1 LITQIAN
8 YVNLGFSWS
17 IVILALFGYFLT
29 LKRTGGKMP
38 FWLVLAGGWI
48 CMAILYLI
56 LIINLPIGRSLVISI
71 ALVSFILVMTSM
83 MLIFLKVVSLLKNKK
98 L

>member
-1 LITQIAN
+1 MQIAN
-8 YVNLGFSWS
+8 YVNLGFSWL
-17 IVILALFGYFLT
+17 IVFLALFGFFLT
-29 LKRTGGKMP
+29 LKRTGEKMP
-38 FWLVLAGGWI
+38 FWLVLAGGWT

-56 LIINLPIGRSLVISI
+56 LIVNLPIGKSLLISI

-83 MLIFLKVVSLLKNKK
+83 LLIFLKVVAILKNKK